1 VTAGVTQSRPRSR
14 PRRWVAASLGALVLL
29 LAAACGG
36 GDGDVETP
44 GVLADRILRLGEDP
58 ETIVDVRVGEVPV
71 GLSDALNVGV
81 APGTPDE
88 DLITLHVYRPDDLV
102 GSFRIARED
111 GVQSFWLVY
120 DHAEDA
126 VTVEAALLQRLD
138 ETPWQV
144 VWGQLT
150 AAESGVRFRST
161 VSPDVD
167 GTAIVHPV
175 RSADDEGG
183 ALTNV
188 VYIIKVQPAELAE
201 LSKFV
206 LPAPRPIPDRFP
218 AQFLLLDVTIPI
230 IVSWDSSAAGTTY
243 QMVLLCTESAFDI
256 AEQYR
261 EVLAGQGWELTSD
274 RAVGFATQL
283 DFQRDAGTLQGTITT
298 DTFDQ
303 NDDYASILL
312 ELQVV
317 RADTN

>member
-1 VTAGVTQSRPRSR
+1 VTAGETKGRPRSR
-14 PRRWVAASLGALVLL
+14 PRRWFAASLGALVLL
-29 LAAACGG
+29 LAAAC

-44 GVLADRILRLGEDP
+44 GVLADRILRLGEAS
-58 ETIVDVRVGEVPV
+58 ETVVDVRIGEVPF
-71 GLSDALNVGV
+71 GFSEALNAGM

-88 DLITLHVYRPDDLV
+88 DLITLHVYRPADLV

-126 VTVEAALLQRLD
+126 ITVEAALLQRLD

-144 VWGQLT
+144 VAGQST
-150 AAESGVRFRST
+150 GAESGVRFQST
-161 VSPDVD
+161 VSGDID

-175 RSADDEGG
+175 RSAEDEGG

-188 VYIIKVQPAELAE
+188 VYIIEVQPAELAE
-201 LSKFV
+201 PSKFV
-206 LPAPRPIPDRFP
+206 LPAPRPIPDEFP
-218 AQFLLLDVTIPI
+218 AQFLLLDGTIPI
-230 IVSWDSSAAGTTY
+230 TVFWGSSAAGTTY
-243 QMVLLCTESAFDI
+243 QMVLLSSESAFVL

-261 EVLAGQGWELTSD
+261 NVLASQGWELTSD
-274 RAVGFATQL
+274 RAIGFAKQL
-283 DFQRDAGTLQGTITT
+283 DFQMDDGTLQGTIIT

-303 NDDYASILL
+303 DDDYASIVL

-317 RADTN
+317 PADTN